1 MKLNTTSQVIS
12 FARKLE
18 EDGAGFYESVAKRY
32 PEDSDILLG
41 FARENK
47 KNITRVE
54 RAYYSVISDAIEG
67 CFTFD
72 LDPEEYA
79 IKPDDV
85 QNTAYSSN
93 LNMAIEMEDKTARF
107 YDVAAEQSKSLLAD
121 IPRVFSTMARLRD
134 DRRQK
139 LAALRD
145 TVNPARQPGIL

>member
-18 EDGAGFYESVAKRY
+18 EDGAGFYESLAKRHT
-32 PEDSDILLG
+32 EDSDLLIS
-41 FARENK
+41 FAKENK
-47 KNITRVE
+47 KSITRVE
-54 RAYYSVISDAIEG
+54 RAYYSAITDAIEG

-72 LDPEEYA
+72 LDPEAYA

-85 QNTAYSSN
+85 QNTAYSID
-93 LNMAIEMEDKTARF
+93 LNTAIEMEYKTASF
-107 YDVAAEQSKSLLAD
+107 YDIAAEQSKSLLAD

-139 LAALRD
+139 LADLRD
-145 TVNPARQPGIL
+145 TRNLNPANQ